1 MTSLWELT
9 DEKLI
14 EAYIKA
20 ALLKLDASFID
31 MLVEEIE
38 SRGLEDTKILTVS

>member
-14 EAYIKA
+14 EAYSKA
-20 ALLKLDASFID
+20 TLLKLDASFID

-38 SRGLEDTKILTVS
+38 SRGLDNNLSLSVS